1 MFTRNFPEIC
11 GNFPEI
17 AGTQKNDAPASKT
30 GATGCGAFFRRVPT
44 ALSAATPCFVVAMSD
59 EPQIINK
66 IAPFGKLTMEII
78 LEMVIYDDLWLSY
91 GWNPIVTNNQKA
103 HLLVI

>member
-1 MFTRNFPEIC
+1 MNHYSRSSFYQLLSFVCLLPFKSRLETRGRSC
-11 GNFPEI
+11 RH
-17 AGTQKNDAPASKT
+17 AGTRYNARGLDDDAEV
-30 GATGCGAFFRRVPT
+30 GCYR
-44 ALSAATPCFVVAMSD
+44 D

-66 IAPFGKLTMEII
+66 SAPFGKLTMEII